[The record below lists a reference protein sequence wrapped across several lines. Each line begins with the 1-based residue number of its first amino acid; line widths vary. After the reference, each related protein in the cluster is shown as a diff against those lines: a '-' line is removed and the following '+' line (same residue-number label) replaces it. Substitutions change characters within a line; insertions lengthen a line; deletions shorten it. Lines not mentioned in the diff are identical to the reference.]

1 MRLKFLGI
9 WLAACVLAALA
20 ACGTPPQRAQF
31 DSTLSYNATYNDT
44 LGAMAD
50 QKLIFSEQDRLN
62 GRIVGARDGE
72 TIVATLQPMQDGT
85 LRVSFS
91 AQGDSAAATA
101 LRQKVIASYV
111 ARTSN
116 ASMLGG
122 FKDKG
127 GDTTGPTPCPT
138 APAFCP

>member
-62 GRIVGARDGE
+62 GRIVGTRDGE

-85 LRVSFS
+85 LRVSFA
-91 AQGDSAAATA
+91 AQGESAAATA
-101 LRQKVIASYV
+101 LQQKVIASYI

-116 ASMLGG
+116 ASILGG
-122 FKDKG
+122 MKDKG
-127 GDTTGPTPCPT
+127 VDKGPTPCPT